1 MKIFGKSIGLYVGKG
16 TVSMAVVKAKFAKS
30 QLSRVK
36 TIDLSS
42 EVIEKGTAPRD
53 TAAIF
58 DDLFKKEKIKAPSV
72 ALSITSDKLM
82 VRYFQIPNI
91 PKEERPNAISFE
103 AKRYVPFDPKE
114 VYSTFK
120 IIGEKK
126 GDGKLDVLFCAVQ
139 KEFIDS
145 YLSAYKEKKLR
156 ITSIEPS
163 VFSLVRLLLSLKA
176 ISAENIVAII
186 EIAKKEAQIH
196 IAKGEIVY
204 ISRVVPL
211 EEASPSQESVQPQE
225 AAAAGTQGEALPGQF
240 DVLADE
246 LNLSIRYLKKEYPSV
261 NVEKMLITGE
271 EHLAEIKEVLTKVFE
286 IPIEIL
292 DVTKVSKDIRD
303 SSHIFAFGAAS
314 RQMTRGKTAAEI
326 NMLPGS
332 GKQSALPFKIKK
344 GEEYKIVAA
353 IGLPIA
359 LLIVWVVH
367 SKTAGELKRFKRQMP
382 TQAQIISEGLADI
395 INMPVESLTAKKKK
409 LEAQKA
415 AYKSALDILEISFA
429 SKMKSFADNTPHGIW
444 LTSFSFSID
453 KGGSLSM
460 NIRGAAYSEDQDEL
474 SLISTFTSDLKKDPN
489 FVAGFKSMEL
499 GTIDKETISDTT
511 ITRFDV
517 TFK

>member
-1 MKIFGKSIGLYVGKG
+1 MKIFGKSIGLYVGKEA
-16 TVSMAVVKAKFAKS
+16 VAMAVVKAQFVKS
-30 QLSRVK
+30 QLTRVK
-36 TIDLSS
+36 TIDLSP
-42 EVIEKGTAPRD
+42 EVIEKGTAPAD

-58 DDLFKKEKIKAPSV
+58 DNFFKKEKINAPSIT
-72 ALSITSDKLM
+72 LSITSDKLM

-91 PKEERPNAISFE
+91 PKDERPSAISFE

-120 IIGEKK
+120 IVGEKK
-126 GDGKLDVLFCAVQ
+126 GDNKLDVLFCAAQ

-176 ISAENIVAII
+176 ISAENVVVIV

-196 IAKGEIVY
+196 IVKGEIVY

-211 EEASPSQESVQPQE
+211 EEALPPQESVQPQE
-225 AAAAGTQGEALPGQF
+225 TAATDTQGEVLPGQF
-240 DVLADE
+240 DALADE

-271 EHLAEIKEVLTKVFE
+271 EHLVEIKEALAKVFE

-292 DVTKVSKDIRD
+292 DITKISKDIRD

-314 RQMTRGKTAAEI
+314 RQMGKWKTAAEI
-326 NMLPGS
+326 NMLPGA
-332 GKQSALPFKIKK
+332 GKQSALPFKVKK
-344 GEEYKIVAA
+344 GEEYRIVAA

-359 LLIVWVVH
+359 LLIVGMVH
-367 SKTAGELKRFKRQMP
+367 AKTAGELKTLKRQMP
-382 TQAQIISEGLADI
+382 TQDQIISEGLADI
-395 INMPVESLTAKKKK
+395 MNMPLESLTAEKKK

-415 AYKSALDILEISFA
+415 AYQSALEILKISFA
-429 SKMKSFADNTPHGIW
+429 SKLKSFADNTPHGIW

-453 KGGSLSM
+453 KGGSLTM

-474 SLISTFTSDLKKDPN
+474 SLISTFTNDLKKDPN
-489 FVAGFKSMEL
+489 FIAGFKSMEL

-511 ITRFDV
+511 ITRFNV